1 MNKAVEILLQ
11 KRLMIL
17 ERGASV
23 EDLQGIV
30 PALYAAGIRVF
41 EVTFSPMDPDMVKHG
56 REQIAAAVKAAG
68 PDMVVGAGTVLSI
81 GQVHAAYEAGAQF
94 IVSPHTDPEVLKE
107 SKRLGLAVM
116 PGALTPTEIVTAY
129 NAGADMVKVFP
140 ADGMGLGYRRNLR
153 GPLPHIPLLATGG
166 VNPDSI
172 PLFFEAG
179 INAVGTGITVVKPE
193 LVRDKNYEEICRLAR
208 IHVDA
213 VANAVK

>member
-1 MNKAVEILLQ
+1 M
-11 KRLMIL
+11 
-17 ERGASV
+17 
-23 EDLQGIV
+23 
-30 PALYAAGIRVF
+30 
-41 EVTFSPMDPDMVKHG
+41 
-56 REQIAAAVKAAG
+56 
-68 PDMVVGAGTVLSI
+68 
-81 GQVHAAYEAGAQF
+81 
-94 IVSPHTDPEVLKE
+94 LKE

-140 ADGMGLGYRRNLR
+140 ADGMGMGYLRNLR